1 MFSLFISIIDILKLS
16 IVKHLSTIQCM
27 GSENIIFYDNDPIL
41 LLHAAVS
48 VNQRSDQPENVQLF
62 WSDQHITS
70 Q

>member
-1 MFSLFISIIDILKLS
+1 MSIIDILNFS
-16 IVKHLSTIQCM
+16 IVKHLSTIQCMM